1 MPLTFAQLLAERA
14 GRPILFWAIEGWGP
28 YWSGGVPG
36 GERAWAYRWCTVDLS
51 ATSARYL
58 PYLAEI
64 PSTLSES
71 IDPRDGST
79 AIGSMAIKL
88 LDGRTDDPNHS
99 GIVTDLLAT
108 EVHRYGA
115 WTLAANLSAVALSMT
130 VTPLVGLAALQTALA
145 ASAQDVLWIGREAVR
160 FSAVNPGTGV
170 ITLAARGM
178 YGTTA
183 ETHATTGDAEVRDHP
198 HFVRDRQALLYL
210 ALQEPDGTLCA
221 TVQQVYGGFVSDWEA
236 DGPTTYQLSTRSA
249 LSRLDAEIGRK
260 QLVGQTTGASTLMYG
275 MMTGTLEG
283 SMLTVTLPEGPG
295 SVTNMEA
302 RGGVYCSHFLVDGKQ
317 IVEASTGIPF
327 SHPPTV
333 DLVILRAGVAG
344 TDPELPD
351 KKSTVAEVLLTDPE
365 PEPGGLHTMLHPFLS
380 VTANDPLLH
389 PLEIALAILTSTGTK
404 TNGERDCL
412 PAGWGLGIPTTELAT
427 QAWEDAIADSS
438 LVCTMPGLMVGGE
451 GKPFVVKTWIEQT
464 ICKPLGVFL
473 YMDEDGLLSVGR
485 LRDMYPLESLET
497 LTDVDV
503 ISGTERL
510 GGNQEALVGWTIYRY
525 DLDRSDNEYK
535 VTYRFRHARTEE
547 RYRTHSDTVEIEA
560 EGIRG
565 PGTPPLIVARAAMI
579 DRMFATPLPV
589 VEVETS
595 LHKLDLTLTQ
605 PVALTCASIVDP
617 WLGTR
622 GVTARACAVVGR
634 EITWPAAR
642 IKWRLAFL
650 PLTDSGHWCP
660 AGVIDAGDAG
670 TGTTVTLVERTYTDG
685 DDVLEVPTED
695 VLGFAYGA
703 IGVGDWVALYTA
715 DGAPR
720 CDNTPRV
727 TATSAAANILT
738 LSVVFKLGGAEVPR
752 NAGDVVTFCRYGV
765 GATAPANDWTA
776 PMKTHAAWADETTGT
791 IGATSDGPY
800 EYGI

>member
-1 MPLTFAQLLAERA
+1 MPTFEQLLAERA
-14 GRPILFWAIEGWGP
+14 GRPILYWQIEGWGP
-28 YWSGGVPG
+28 YWSGNVAAGQRTWPYG
-36 GERAWAYRWCTVDLS
+36 WSTADLS

-58 PYLAEI
+58 PLLARV

-71 IDPRDGST
+71 IDPRNGST
-79 AIGSMAIKL
+79 AIGSMPIEL
-88 LDGRTDDPNHS
+88 LDGRTDDPTYS
-99 GIVTDLLAT
+99 GVVTDLLAT
-108 EVHRYGA
+108 EVQRYGT
-115 WTLAANLSAVALSMT
+115 WTLAADMTAVALTMT
-130 VTPLVGLAALQTALA
+130 VTPLSGLAALQAALA
-145 ASAQDVLWIGREAVR
+145 ASVQDVLWVGREAVR

-170 ITLAARGM
+170 ITLAARGY

-183 ETHATTGDAEVRDHP
+183 EAHATAGDAEVRDHP

-210 ALQEPDGTLCA
+210 TLMAPDGTLG
-221 TVQQVYGGFVSDWEA
+221 TSSRQVYGGYVSEWEA
-236 DGPTTYQLSTRSA
+236 EGPTIYQLSTRSA

-260 QLVGQTTGASTLMYG
+260 QLVGQTTGASTPMYG
-275 MMTGTLEG
+275 MRTGTLEG

-295 SVTNMEA
+295 SVANMEA

-333 DLVILRAGVAG
+333 DLVILRTGVAG
-344 TDPELPD
+344 TDSELPD

-365 PEPGGLHTMLHPFLS
+365 PEPGGLHTLVHPFLS
-380 VTANDPLLH
+380 VTAVAPLLH
-389 PLEIALAILTSTGTK
+389 PLEIALAIMTSTGTK

-427 QAWEDAIADSS
+427 QAWEDAIADPS
-438 LVCTMPGLMVGGE
+438 LACTMPGLLVGGE
-451 GKPFVVKTWIEQT
+451 GKPFVAKTWIEQT

-473 YMDEDGLLSVGR
+473 YMDEDGLLSIGR
-485 LRDMYPLESLET
+485 LRDVYPLESLET
-497 LTDVDV
+497 LTDADV
-503 ISGTERL
+503 IPGTERL
-510 GGNQEALVGWTIYRY
+510 GGNQEALVGWTVYHY

-547 RYRTHSDTVEIEA
+547 RYRTHGDTVEIEA

-565 PGTPPLIVARAAMI
+565 LGTPPLIVARAALI

-622 GVTARACAVVGR
+622 GVAARACAVVGR
-634 EITWPAAR
+634 EINWPMAR

-650 PLTDSGHWCP
+650 PLTDTGHWCP
-660 AGVIDAGDAG
+660 AGVVNAGDAG
-670 TGTTVTLVERTYTDG
+670 TGTTVTLTERTYTDG
-685 DDVLEVPTED
+685 DDVLELPTED

-703 IGVGDWVALYTA
+703 AGVGDLVALYTA

-720 CDNTPRV
+720 CDNVPRV
-727 TATSAAANILT
+727 TATSAAANTIT
-738 LSVVFKLGGAEVPR
+738 LSIVFKSGGGEVTR
-752 NAGDVVTFCRYGV
+752 NAGDVVTFCRYGA
-765 GATAPANDWTA
+765 GATAPAEDWTA
-776 PMKTHAAWADETTGT
+776 PMKTHAAWADATTGT